1 MANIDMKYFEPFH
14 LNFKDKE
21 IEITEA
27 TLLDFGHT
35 QQIIFHDPED
45 TNRFGRK
52 IAACVLNSMAD
63 QGTAVEAVVE
73 SKLPEC
79 TSTGQFIPAYHN
91 IHVNTNPA
99 NIILR
104 RIFHCEN
111 DEPWICE
118 SNSIRKQI
126 RHATAFTI
134 SEGFHYADLYA
145 YGKAPLVCEDLFQKI
160 RSHNHL
166 PELCFQF
173 ETRYDNLV
181 RYYLHQ
187 KSQKDIM
194 IREENP
200 NDPSNLAQNNKDDED
215 YDFDDEAI
223 QNLNNAMEG

>member
-1 MANIDMKYFEPFH
+1 MANIDMKDFKPFI
-14 LNFKDKE
+14 LNFKGKRV
-21 IEITEA
+21 EITEV
-27 TLLDFGHT
+27 TLLDFGHI

-73 SKLPEC
+73 SKLPEW
-79 TSTGQFIPAYHN
+79 TSTGQLIPAYHN

-99 NIILR
+99 NTLLR

-111 DEPWICE
+111 DDPWICE

-134 SEGFHYADLYA
+134 SEGFHYGDLYA

-160 RSHNHL
+160 RSHDHL

-173 ETRYDNLV
+173 ETGYNNLV
-181 RYYLHQ
+181 SYYVQQ
-187 KSQKDIM
+187 KKLQGSI
-194 IREENP
+194 IEST
-200 NDPSNLAQNNKDDED
+200 DPSQNEEED

-223 QNLNNAMEG
+223 QNIENAMEG